1 MTESAPREAR
11 GGMDDLDERREAST
25 VDGLGIRP
33 PDAYAVE
40 AKPIDPDVTVLELR
54 GELDMAA
61 APTLRDRVDE
71 CSAHGLVLDLAGATF
86 VDSAVLRELLRART
100 ELAARGVRLCL
111 AGVSHPVAR
120 LLDLTGTAELFEAAP
135 DVRTALRQLRA

>member
-1 MTESAPREAR
+1 
-11 GGMDDLDERREAST
+11 MDHLDERHEAST
-25 VDGLGIRP
+25 IDGLGIRP

-40 AKPIDPDVTVLELR
+40 LKAISPDVTVLELR

-61 APTLRDRVDE
+61 APALRGRIDDCRAGGV
-71 CSAHGLVLDLAGATF
+71 VLDLAAATF

-111 AGVSHPVAR
+111 AAASQPVTR

-135 DVRTALRQLRA
+135 DVGSAVRQLRA

>member
-1 MTESAPREAR
+1 
-11 GGMDDLDERREAST
+11 MDDLDERREAST

-40 AKPIDPDVTVLELR
+40 ARALDPDVTVLELR

-61 APTLRDRVDE
+61 APTLRGWIDE
-71 CSAHGLVLDLAGATF
+71 CTAHGLVLDLSGATF

-111 AGVSHPVAR
+111 AAPSHPVDR